1 MSPSSSRV
9 LPLCLLLL
17 YGRQS
22 PPRRL
27 CTAAL
32 LAALIM
38 EPQANAVR
46 NRHHK
51 GHELQREGHEDAKLE
66 AQCAERALLQEIV
79 RAPGEP
85 YADHAS
91 DEVSGRVFRHRVNV
105 MLLCLITRTCMQSS
119 V

>member
-91 DEVSGRVFRHRVNV
+91 GKRRAHRDIV
-105 MLLCLITRTCMQSS
+105 CERQSRQP

>member
-1 MSPSSSRV
+1 
-9 LPLCLLLL
+9 
-17 YGRQS
+17 
-22 PPRRL
+22 
-27 CTAAL
+27 
-32 LAALIM
+32 M

-91 DEVSGRVFRHRVNV
+91 GKRRAHRDIV
-105 MLLCLITRTCMQSS
+105 CERQSRQP